1 MSEIDV
7 FSSLRNKINRHAEA
21 NKKEETDVYV
31 WQRAISPLLSQQQ
44 GGNEGNKFEQ
54 LMKDNNKKEGI
65 DGTG

>member
-7 FSSLRNKINRHAEA
+7 FSALKDKIQRHAEA
-21 NKKEETDVYV
+21 NKTKKPDVYV

-44 GGNEGNKFEQ
+44 GGNEGQKFEQ
-54 LMKDNNKKEGI
+54 LMKDNNKKEGV